1 MKKTLILILVLL
13 PTLLYAEYENE
24 YSVVYDS
31 VKYYMA
37 TDKSTY
43 TLGDS
48 VHMCY
53 SVTNYKSSPILLTF
67 PSTQEFDFY
76 VVRDTTGVWL
86 WSWGKLFFYIVILV
100 DLDPEESFEAVYSWN
115 MTNNYGNQIIYGDY
129 EVTGFLASYNNL
141 PLSVDIE
148 YLPAGTDEPS
158 MPTENPTIVSSPNP
172 FTSSTNISFSI
183 PHNSNVNISVYN
195 LKGQKVK
202 SLTNDRY
209 GKGNYTLLWNAR
221 DQNGEQVSPG
231 VYFYKLATD
240 GELVEVKKC
249 LILR

>member
-1 MKKTLILILVLL
+1 MKIFVIIIIVFL
-13 PTLLYAEYENE
+13 PLFLYAEYENDN
-24 YSVVYDS
+24 SIIIDS

-37 TDKSTY
+37 TDKLTY
-43 TLGDS
+43 LPGDS

-53 SVTNYKSSPILLTF
+53 RVTNYKSSTVVLAF

-76 VVRDTTGVWL
+76 VTQDTIGIWM
-86 WSWGKLFFYIVILV
+86 WSWGKPFFYIVWFLN
-100 DLDPEESFEAVYSWN
+100 LYPEDSFEATCSWN
-115 MTNNYGNQIIYGDY
+115 MTNYYGNPIPDGDY